1 MRYMLLIYEDEAIWE
16 RITAAEAAAIWQE
29 VGEFVAALRQSGV
42 HIAGAPLLPTCTA
55 TTVRMRDGKVLL
67 TDGPFAET
75 KEQLSG
81 YGIVDVESLDEAVAI
96 ANRHPGVLAG
106 RHAVEVRPIWSPSCP
121 VV

>member
-16 RITAAEAAAIWQE
+16 RITAAEAAAIWRE
-29 VGEFVAALRQSGV
+29 VGEFVSELRQRGV
-42 HIAGAPLLPTCTA
+42 HLTGAPLLPTCTA

-96 ANRHPGVLAG
+96 ATRHPGVRAG
-106 RHAVEVRPIWSPSCP
+106 RHAVEVRPIWQPPCP